1 MERGIGMKLSVCMDA
16 LYKGRDF
23 RESVNELKEI
33 GYDTIEF
40 WSWWQKDIEV
50 VAAAVAEA
58 GVSISTFCTKFT
70 SLVDPT
76 KRSVY
81 LEGLVESIEVAKRL
95 NCTKLISQVGQ
106 ALEGVSR
113 EAQTQS
119 LIEGLRACVPILEK
133 EGVTLLIEPLNT
145 RVNHQGYFL
154 ASSEEAFHIINEVGS
169 PYVKILFDIY
179 HQQIT
184 EGNVIANIRE
194 NIGLI
199 GHFHAAG
206 NPGRHEL
213 DNGELNYE
221 QIFKAIDETGFE
233 GHMGLEYF
241 PLEEPQVGL
250 RKLLK

>member
-1 MERGIGMKLSVCMDA
+1 MKLSVCMDA

-40 WSWWQKDIEV
+40 WSWWQKDIDV
-50 VAAAVAEA
+50 VADAVAEA

-76 KRSVY
+76 QRSVY
-81 LEGLVESIEVAKRL
+81 IEGLVESIAVAKRL

-106 ALEGVSR
+106 ELTGVSR

-154 ASSEEAFHIINEVGS
+154 ASSEEAFHIIKQVGS
-169 PYVKILFDIY
+169 PYVKVLFDIY

-184 EGNVIANIRE
+184 EGHVITNIRE
-194 NIGLI
+194 NIAWI

-221 QIFKAIDETGFE
+221 QIFKAIDETGFG

-241 PLEEPQVGL
+241 PLEAPKVGL
-250 RKLLK
+250 QKLLK

>member
-40 WSWWQKDIEV
+40 WSWWQKDIDV
-50 VAAAVAEA
+50 VADAVAEA
-58 GVSISTFCTKFT
+58 GISISTFCTKFS

-76 KRSVY
+76 QRSVY
-81 LEGLVESIEVAKRL
+81 LEGLVESIAVAKRL

-106 ALEGVSR
+106 ALEGVPR

-154 ASSEEAFHIINEVGS
+154 ASSEEAFHIINQVGS
-169 PYVKILFDIY
+169 PYVKVLFDIY

-184 EGNVIANIRE
+184 EGNVIANIRA

-241 PLEEPQVGL
+241 PLEAPQVGL

>member
-1 MERGIGMKLSVCMDA
+1 MERGIVMKLSVCMDA
-16 LYKGRDF
+16 LYRGRDF
-23 RESVNELKEI
+23 KESVNELKEI

-40 WSWWQKDIEV
+40 WSWWQKDVDV
-50 VAAAVAEA
+50 VAEAVAEA

-70 SLVDPT
+70 SLVDPAQ
-76 KRSVY
+76 RNAY
-81 LEGLVESIEVAKRL
+81 LEGLIESIAVAKRL
-95 NCTKLISQVGQ
+95 NCTQLITQVGQ
-106 ALEGVSR
+106 ELEGVPR
-113 EAQTQS
+113 EAQAQS

-133 EGVTLLIEPLNT
+133 EGITLLVEPLNT

-154 ASSEEAFHIINEVGS
+154 ASSEEAFYIIKQVGS
-169 PYVKILFDIY
+169 PFVKILFDIY

-194 NIGLI
+194 NIAWI

-241 PLEEPQVGL
+241 PLEAPPVGL

>member
-1 MERGIGMKLSVCMDA
+1 MKLSVCVDA
-16 LYKGRDF
+16 VYNGRDF
-23 RESVNELKEI
+23 RESVNELKEL

-40 WSWWQKDIEV
+40 WSWWQKDV
-50 VAAAVAEA
+50 DAVADAVAEA
-58 GVSISTFCTKFT
+58 GVSIATFCTKFV
-70 SLVDPT
+70 SLVDPAL
-76 KRSVY
+76 RSTY
-81 LEGLVESIEVAKRL
+81 IEGLTESIAVAKRL

-106 ALEGVSR
+106 ALEGLSR

-119 LIEGLRACVPILEK
+119 LIEGLRACLPLLVK

-154 ASSEEAFHIINEVGS
+154 ASSEEAFHIVKQVGS
-169 PYVKILFDIY
+169 PYVKVLFDIY

-194 NIGLI
+194 NIAWI

-221 QIFKAIDETGFE
+221 QIFQAIDEAGFT

-241 PLEEPQVGL
+241 PVEEPQVGL

>member
-40 WSWWQKDIEV
+40 WSWWQKDIDV
-50 VAAAVAEA
+50 VADAVAEA
-58 GVSISTFCTKFT
+58 GISISTFCTKFS

-76 KRSVY
+76 QRSVY
-81 LEGLVESIEVAKRL
+81 LEGLVESIAVAKRL

-119 LIEGLRACVPILEK
+119 LIEGLRVCVPILEK
-133 EGVTLLIEPLNT
+133 EGITLLIEPLNT

-154 ASSEEAFHIINEVGS
+154 ASSEEAFHIIKQVGS
-169 PYVKILFDIY
+169 PYVKVLFDIY

-213 DNGELNYE
+213 DIGELNYQ

-233 GHMGLEYF
+233 GHIGLEYF
-241 PLEEPQVGL
+241 PLEAPQVGL

>member
-1 MERGIGMKLSVCMDA
+1 
-16 LYKGRDF
+16 
-23 RESVNELKEI
+23 
-33 GYDTIEF
+33 
-40 WSWWQKDIEV
+40 
-50 VAAAVAEA
+50 
-58 GVSISTFCTKFT
+58 
-70 SLVDPT
+70 
-76 KRSVY
+76 
-81 LEGLVESIEVAKRL
+81 
-95 NCTKLISQVGQ
+95 
-106 ALEGVSR
+106 VSR

-154 ASSEEAFHIINEVGS
+154 ASSEEAFHIINQVGS

-221 QIFKAIDETGFE
+221 QIFKA
-233 GHMGLEYF
+233 H
-241 PLEEPQVGL
+241 
-250 RKLLK
+250 

>member
-1 MERGIGMKLSVCMDA
+1 
-16 LYKGRDF
+16 
-23 RESVNELKEI
+23 
-33 GYDTIEF
+33 
-40 WSWWQKDIEV
+40 
-50 VAAAVAEA
+50 
-58 GVSISTFCTKFT
+58 
-70 SLVDPT
+70 LVDPT

-81 LEGLVESIEVAKRL
+81 LEGLVESIAVAKRL
-95 NCTKLISQVGQ
+95 HCTKLISQVGQ

-169 PYVKILFDIY
+169 PFVKVLFDIY

-241 PLEEPQVGL
+241 PLELPEVGL

>member
-40 WSWWQKDIEV
+40 WSWWQKDIDV
-50 VAAAVAEA
+50 VADAVAEA
-58 GVSISTFCTKFT
+58 GISISTFCTKFS

-76 KRSVY
+76 QRSVY
-81 LEGLVESIEVAKRL
+81 LEGLVESIAVAKRL

-154 ASSEEAFHIINEVGS
+154 ASSEEAFQIIKQVGS
-169 PYVKILFDIY
+169 PYVKVLFDIY

-213 DNGELNYE
+213 DNGELNYQ

-241 PLEEPQVGL
+241 PLEAPQVGL